1 MKSNLKKYIFLS
13 LMGMGLMITSCL
25 DDLNQ
30 EPKLDKS
37 SQSIINEEDCR
48 SFLAKIYCGFGLSG
62 NTGPGGGDAID
73 EPDLQ
78 GGDQGSLVFLRG
90 LLSMQL
96 YPTDEAIWNWTDEGI
111 VELCEINWDYTLF
124 YAYTFYQRAML
135 NIRYCKE
142 FLDTYTEDSNIP
154 NVEKYRDE
162 IRGIRAM
169 NYYYLIDLYRNPG
182 VVWDDSPT
190 NDKSWK
196 PSQLGTTALYNKIV
210 DELIDL
216 SENGNLESSP
226 TMSNYGRITKPVI
239 HTLLSKMYLNAE
251 VYIGQPMYDKAAE
264 YATKVINAGFGLEDS
279 YRNLFCGE
287 NHLTALKKK
296 EIIFA
301 IPFDDVNAK
310 SYGSSIMVTAAAYG
324 GSLDPTWFG
333 LTSSWTCLKP
343 TQQLIALFDGPNPD
357 SGVSYDTHGNSI
369 KKDQRYRF
377 ADVKSYNEDGT
388 VKDRRDVNTKM
399 SDWNTGYLCYKFTN
413 LGWDGASV
421 SPTANPNTDFPLFR
435 LADIYLIYAECAVR
449 GASGTNL
456 SIALGYINELRTRAN
471 GDATQN
477 VRASDL
483 TIDFILNERARELYW
498 EGQRRSDLV
507 RFGKFTKGYAW
518 AYKGGVVEGTA
529 NVDSKYNIYP
539 ISDRDL
545 TANPNL
551 IQNPGYESLK

>member
-1 MKSNLKKYIFLS
+1 MKMNFKKYIY
-13 LMGMGLMITSCL
+13 GLLGVCLIMTSCL
-25 DDLNQ
+25 NDLDQ

-37 SQSIINEEDCR
+37 NQSIINEEDCM
-48 SFLAKIYCGFGLSG
+48 SFLAKIYSGFGLSG
-62 NTGPGGGDAID
+62 NVGPGGPDAD
-73 EPDLQ
+73 QEPDLQ

-96 YPTDEAIWNWTDEGI
+96 YPTDEAIWNWADEGI

-142 FLDTYTEDSNIP
+142 FLDIYTLDTDIP
-154 NVEKYRDE
+154 NLEKYRDE
-162 IRGIRAM
+162 IRGILAM
-169 NYYYLIDLYRNPG
+169 NYFYLIDLYRNPG

-190 NDKSWK
+190 NDKSWM
-196 PSQLGTTALYNKIV
+196 PSQIGKTEIFNMIV
-210 DELIDL
+210 NELIDL
-216 SENGNLESSP
+216 SENGNLDETPS
-226 TMSNYGRITKPVI
+226 MANYARITKPVI
-239 HTLLSKMYLNAE
+239 NTLLAKMYLNAE
-251 VYIGQPMYDKAAE
+251 VYIGQPMYDKAAQ
-264 YATKVINAGFGLEDS
+264 YAVKVINAGFDLEDD

-287 NHLTALKKK
+287 NHLTAMRKK

-310 SYGSSIMVTAAAYG
+310 SHGSTMMVTAAAYG
-324 GSLDPTWFG
+324 GVLDPTWFG
-333 LTSSWTCLKP
+333 MTSSWTCLKP
-343 TQQLIALFDGPNPD
+343 TQQLIGLFNGPNPD
-357 SGVSYDTHGNSI
+357 NGVNYDEYGSTI
-369 KKDQRYRF
+369 KKDKRYRF
-377 ADVKSYNEDGT
+377 FDVKSYEEDGS

-399 SDWNTGYLCYKFTN
+399 GDWNTGYLCYKFTN

-421 SPTANPNTDFPLFR
+421 TPTADPYTDFPLFR

-449 GASGTNL
+449 GAAGTDL
-456 SIALGYINELRTRAN
+456 ATATGYVNRLRERAN
-471 GDATQN
+471 GDTSQN
-477 VRASDL
+477 IRASEL
-483 TIDFILNERARELYW
+483 TEDFILAERARELYW

-529 NVDSKYNIYP
+529 NVEDKFNIYP

-551 IQNPGYESLK
+551 KQNPGYESLN